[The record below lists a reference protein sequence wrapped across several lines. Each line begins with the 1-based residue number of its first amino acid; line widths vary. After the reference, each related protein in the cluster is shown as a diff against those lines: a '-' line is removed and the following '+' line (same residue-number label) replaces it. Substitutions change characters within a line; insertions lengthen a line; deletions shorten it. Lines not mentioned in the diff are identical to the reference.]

1 MEKSIAD
8 KSAAFGDSRYDSDIT
23 QNLIKCREAFKTF
36 AYEQS
41 SSVQIQEVLTD
52 NQIDHFVDVDFPPTL
67 ASIADPDEAFPF
79 EQEIIWK
86 RAKDFLLPTNSRR
99 PEVISDDTHPSTI
112 IASQIL
118 GS

>member
-1 MEKSIAD
+1 M
-8 KSAAFGDSRYDSDIT
+8 
-23 QNLIKCREAFKTF
+23 
-36 AYEQS
+36 
-41 SSVQIQEVLTD
+41 LTD

-67 ASIADPDEAFPF
+67 ASIADPDESFPF

-99 PEVISDDTHPSTI
+99 PEVISDDTHPSSI

-118 GS
+118 GSQWLTGALACLAEHSHQHLLQKLLITKDYQVEGTYKV